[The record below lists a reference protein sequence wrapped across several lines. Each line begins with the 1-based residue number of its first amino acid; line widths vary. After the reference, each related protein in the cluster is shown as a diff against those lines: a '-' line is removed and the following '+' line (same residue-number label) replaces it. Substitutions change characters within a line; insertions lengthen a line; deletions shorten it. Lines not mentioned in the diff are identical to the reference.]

1 MHSHDH
7 HHHDH
12 GTAGGRIGIAFTLN
26 LVFTVIE
33 FIGGMLT
40 NSTAILADAVHD
52 LGDTLSI
59 GLGWILQRLSGKPAS
74 ANFTYGYQ
82 RLSLLGALI
91 NALILITGS
100 IWILSEA
107 IPRLQ
112 DPPMPNAIGMT
123 WLAILGVLVNG
134 AAAWKLSGGKTLNEK
149 VLNWHLLEDVLGW
162 VAVLIVSI
170 VLQFADWPILD
181 PLLSIA
187 FTLFIMLNVLR
198 NLYTTLRLFLQGAP
212 DNRLA
217 GDIEGKL
224 LALPHVTDVHHL
236 HLWSL
241 DGEHHVLT
249 AHLVL
254 DIPIS
259 SEAHEQI
266 KRSIRD
272 ACDGCGIGHTT
283 IEFEQRD
290 EVCRDEVDH
299 QH

>member
-1 MHSHDH
+1 MSPHHHH

-12 GTAGGRIGIAFTLN
+12 HTADRRIGLAFALN

-33 FIGGMLT
+33 VVGGLLT

-52 LGDTLSI
+52 LGDSLAI
-59 GLGWILQRLSGKPAS
+59 GLAWLLARLARRPAS
-74 ANFTYGYQ
+74 GRYTYGYQ

-91 NALILITGS
+91 NALVLIVGS
-100 IWILSEA
+100 LWVLSEA
-107 IPRLQ
+107 ISRLA
-112 DPPMPNAIGMT
+112 DPPMPHAVGMT
-123 WLAILGVLVNG
+123 WLAILGIVVNG
-134 AAAWKLSGGKTLNEK
+134 AAAWSLHGGRSLNER

-162 VAVLIVSI
+162 VAVLIVGI

-187 FTLFIMLNVLR
+187 FTLFILFNVVR
-198 NLYTTLRLFLQGAP
+198 NLRETLRLFLQGVP
-212 DNRLA
+212 DDALVETVR
-217 GDIEGKL
+217 EKL
-224 LALPHVTDVHHL
+224 LALPHVVDVHHL

-259 SEAHEQI
+259 AESQHEIKEA
-266 KRSIRD
+266 IRETCRD
-272 ACDGCGIGHTT
+272 CGIGHTT
-283 IEFEQRD
+283 IELEQAD
-290 EVCRDEVDH
+290 ETCRH
-299 QH
+299 G